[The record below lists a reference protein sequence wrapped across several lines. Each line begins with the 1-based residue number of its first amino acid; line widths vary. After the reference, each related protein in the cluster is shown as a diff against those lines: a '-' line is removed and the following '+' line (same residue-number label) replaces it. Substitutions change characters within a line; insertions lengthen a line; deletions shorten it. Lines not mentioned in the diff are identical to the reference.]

1 MTFVP
6 DARLFEGHFDEAP
19 VLPGVAHIVI
29 AVQACADRGLEHR
42 PLTGLRD
49 VRFSRPIGPADT
61 IDVRLDPGR
70 EPGAIRFELRSGGQP
85 ASSGVL
91 LFAPMDHGRE

>member
-6 DARLFEGHFDEAP
+6 DARLFDGHFDEAP
-19 VLPGVAHIVI
+19 VLPGVAQIAI
-29 AVQACADRGLEHR
+29 AVKACADRGLERR

-49 VRFSRPIGPADT
+49 VRFSRPLGPADA
-61 IDVRLDPGR
+61 IDVRLNPGR
-70 EPGAIRFELRSGGQP
+70 EPGSIRFELHSGGQA

-91 LFAPMDHGRE
+91 IFAPMDPVRE